1 MEQTRR
7 DGRFSLS
14 KSIGV
19 ICAPNTSAVPTGNRR
34 EKIAELARKG
44 RTPKELAE
52 EFELTQTITVGWLK
66 QADRDEGS
74 RSDVCPNFWTS

>member
-1 MEQTRR
+1 MEQTRHDR
-7 DGRFSLS
+7 RFSLS

-19 ICAPNTSAVPTGNRR
+19 ICAPNMSAVPTGSRR
-34 EKIAELARKG
+34 ERIAELAWKG
-44 RTPKELAE
+44 RAPEGLAE
-52 EFELTQTITVGWLK
+52 EFEPTQTMTLGCLK